1 MAIESISAVDVIF
14 GTGGFVGVFLVAK
27 EIFKKFVA
35 GKNME
40 TVEFEARADI
50 LGDLRTEIKT
60 LRERVDTLENRVAKL
75 TDRLV
80 KVRSHAL
87 LAHNLVMVHCKEVP
101 QQQDILAVITEIIQ
115 ED

>member
-1 MAIESISAVDVIF
+1 MALETISSLDALL
-14 GTGGFVGVFLVAK
+14 GAGALGGVFLVAK

-50 LGDLRTEIKT
+50 LGDLRMEIRT
-60 LRERVDTLENRVAKL
+60 LRERVETLETRVAKL

-87 LAHNLVMVHCKEVP
+87 LAHNLVMIHCKGVP
-101 QQQDILAVITEIIQ
+101 QQQEILEVITEIIK

>member
-1 MAIESISAVDVIF
+1 MALENISAVDAIF
-14 GTGGFVGVFLVAK
+14 GAFGTAGVFVVVK
-27 EIFKKFVA
+27 EVFKKFVA

-87 LAHNLVMVHCKEVP
+87 LAHNLVMVHCREVP

>member
-1 MAIESISAVDVIF
+1 MALENISAVDVIF
-14 GTGGFVGVFLVAK
+14 GASGFAGVFVVVK
-27 EIFKKFVA
+27 EVFKKFVA

-50 LGDLRTEIKT
+50 LGDLRTEIRT

-87 LAHNLVMVHCKEVP
+87 LAHNLVMVHCREVP
-101 QQQDILAVITEIIQ
+101 QQQEILAVITEIIQ